1 MNNNQ
6 NEDRGMMKW
15 APFYSVLSEKE
26 IKESVENK
34 EVYSKPDLSEDQ
46 ISELENIIIDSYNNK
61 KEIEIKVY
69 ENHKIAVKQGIINKL
84 DPMHKAIYLNKKMIL
99 FTNILDCKEI

>member
-1 MNNNQ
+1 MSNDQ

-46 ISELENIIIDSYNNK
+46 ISELENIIIDAYNNK

-69 ENHKIAVKQGIINKL
+69 ESHGTIIKQGIINKI
-84 DPMHKAIYLNKKMIL
+84 DPIHKAIYLNKKMIL
-99 FTNILDCKEI
+99 FTNILDVKEI